1 MGALLESGHR
11 EPCKGCGVQVAS
23 CQAGSGRRR
32 LTPEQSRWTWVA
44 YSLTTSRSVQASDAR
59 EGSQQK
65 KRPWQKLFRH
75 RFVAI
80 VHAVSSARSARTLH
94 RHKQKTNF
102 TSLCSSTVSSL
113 PCRGRGGAAL
123 TVAEEG
129 SGKREAEERKCKVG
143 GLERQTKKRAELP
156 ICHHSHGSFPLYF
169 VHGLP

>member
-102 TSLCSSTVSSL
+102 TSLCSSTVL
-113 PCRGRGGAAL
+113 ACRGRGGAAL